1 MRMTTENILKIRDKI
16 RKKKKLPHV
25 QKPVTVNGRKL
36 RTLSADIEILNGMWD
51 NVRVGNEPGST
62 FGCGGVYRLACYISA
77 ASKRGSRAKPATRKA
92 QSACGL
98 PGEGNRGRCLCIARK
113 EGIQMS
119 EKEIEVYGKQVD
131 EIKIRPYEHHAKYY
145 ETDQMGIIHHS
156 NYIKWM
162 EEARMDLMDQIGLS
176 YKEMEAMEIISPVL
190 SVSCEYH
197 SMVHFDD
204 VVVIEPRIT
213 KYNGIKMEVEYRMTD
228 KVTGELRTTGTSSH
242 CFLNR
247 SGRPISLKRSY
258 PEIDTKF
265 FEYTDI

>member
-1 MRMTTENILKIRDKI
+1 
-16 RKKKKLPHV
+16 
-25 QKPVTVNGRKL
+25 
-36 RTLSADIEILNGMWD
+36 
-51 NVRVGNEPGST
+51 
-62 FGCGGVYRLACYISA
+62 
-77 ASKRGSRAKPATRKA
+77 
-92 QSACGL
+92 
-98 PGEGNRGRCLCIARK
+98 
-113 EGIQMS
+113 MS
-119 EKEIEVYGKQVD
+119 DKEIEIYNENAD

-176 YKEMEAMEIISPVL
+176 YKQMEEMEIISPVL

-204 VVVIEPRIT
+204 TVVIETKIT
-213 KYNGIKMEVEYRMTD
+213 RNNGIKKDVEYRMTD
-228 KVTGELRTTGTSSH
+228 KETGELRTTRKSYH

-265 FEYTDI
+265 FEYTDA

>member
-1 MRMTTENILKIRDKI
+1 
-16 RKKKKLPHV
+16 
-25 QKPVTVNGRKL
+25 
-36 RTLSADIEILNGMWD
+36 
-51 NVRVGNEPGST
+51 
-62 FGCGGVYRLACYISA
+62 
-77 ASKRGSRAKPATRKA
+77 
-92 QSACGL
+92 
-98 PGEGNRGRCLCIARK
+98 
-113 EGIQMS
+113 MS
-119 EKEIEVYGKQVD
+119 DKEIEIYNENAD

-176 YKEMEAMEIISPVL
+176 YKQMEEMEIISPVL

-204 VVVIEPRIT
+204 TVVIETKIT
-213 KYNGIKMEVEYRMTD
+213 RYNGIKME
-228 KVTGELRTTGTSSH
+228 TGELRTTGKSSH

-265 FEYTDI
+265 FEYTDA

>member
-1 MRMTTENILKIRDKI
+1 
-16 RKKKKLPHV
+16 
-25 QKPVTVNGRKL
+25 
-36 RTLSADIEILNGMWD
+36 
-51 NVRVGNEPGST
+51 
-62 FGCGGVYRLACYISA
+62 
-77 ASKRGSRAKPATRKA
+77 
-92 QSACGL
+92 
-98 PGEGNRGRCLCIARK
+98 
-113 EGIQMS
+113 MS

-162 EEARMDLMDQIGLS
+162 EEARMDLMD
-176 YKEMEAMEIISPVL
+176 
-190 SVSCEYH
+190 H